1 MRKLYACVKKF
12 ISNHYRLS
20 LFFVIN
26 IMLVSGI
33 AVIYSTLQNLLF
45 WPFAFSICAL
55 FRLTT
60 YKKGKIPIFMIDYT
74 RRSLELKYSGE
85 ELEEKYE
92 EMSIK
97 RATIYFIIAVLSCF
111 AWIVCELLVFL
122 I

>member
-1 MRKLYACVKKF
+1 MKKLYACVKKF

-20 LFFVIN
+20 RFFVIS
-26 IMLVSGI
+26 IIFASGI
-33 AVIYSTLQNLLF
+33 ATIFSALQNLLF

-55 FRLTT
+55 FRLIT
-60 YKKGKIPIFMIDYT
+60 YKNGKIPIFMIDYT
-74 RRSLELKYSGE
+74 HRHLELKYSGD

-97 RATIYFIIAVLSCF
+97 RATIYFIIAVISFFL
-111 AWIVCELLVFL
+111 WIVCELLVFL

>member
-12 ISNHYRLS
+12 ISNRYRLS
-20 LFFVIN
+20 LFFVIS
-26 IMLVSGI
+26 IMFVSGI
-33 AVIYSTLQNLLF
+33 AAIYSTLQNLLF
-45 WPFAFSICAL
+45 WPFGFSICAL
-55 FRLTT
+55 FRLIT

-74 RRSLELKYSGE
+74 RRSLELKYSSE

-92 EMSIK
+92 KMSIK
-97 RATIYFIIAVLSCF
+97 RAAIYFIIAVLSFF